1 MYICTNVNLLPRS
14 LLECSAQKL
23 KKINN
28 ILEMKQ
34 VCGHKLQSKV
44 KYTVKAPFD
53 SSQDIYSEAER
64 SFNSL

>member
-1 MYICTNVNLLPRS
+1 
-14 LLECSAQKL
+14 
-23 KKINN
+23 
-28 ILEMKQ
+28 MKQ